1 VDASTVLV
9 AFGSMTGLGLILSSV
24 LVVANRK
31 LYVYE
36 DPRIEEVNEMLPQSN
51 CGACG
56 VPGCRAFSEELI
68 AGNFTPGQCTV
79 VSDAVSEEIADL
91 LGVDVG
97 GDEKRV
103 ARLACAGG
111 SNVARQR
118 VHYLGLSTCQAAT
131 LVAGG
136 GKGCTWGCLGLGDC
150 EEACDFDA
158 ITMNDHGI
166 PVVDP
171 DSCVAC
177 DDCVDICPKD
187 LFSLEPVAR
196 KLWVPCRNLQFGD
209 SAERE
214 CEVACNSCTRCV
226 ADAAP
231 GLIEMKDNLAVIDYE
246 LNHLATREAIER
258 CPTGA
263 IIWIE
268 EDEVAQK
275 GVDAK
280 KIIRKTSL
288 PVG

>member
-1 VDASTVLV
+1 MDASTVLV
-9 AFGSMTGLGLILSSV
+9 AFGSMTGLGLILSSI

-36 DPRIEEVNEMLPQSN
+36 DPRIESVNDMLPQSN

-56 VPGCRAFSEELI
+56 VPGCRAFAEELI
-68 AGNFTPGQCTV
+68 AGKFTPGQCTV
-79 VSDAVSEEIADL
+79 VTDVVSEEIAEL

-118 VHYLGLSTCQAAT
+118 VHYLGLSSCQAAT

-158 ITMNDHGI
+158 LFMNEHGI

-171 DSCVAC
+171 DKCVAC

-187 LFSLEPVAR
+187 LFSLEPVTR
-196 KLWVPCRNLQFGD
+196 KLWIPCKNLQFGD
-209 SAERE
+209 AAERE
-214 CEVACNSCTRCV
+214 CEVACNSCNRCV

-231 GLIEMKDNLAVIDYE
+231 GLIEMKHNLAAINYE
-246 LNHLATREAIER
+246 LNHLADRQAIER

-268 EDEVAQK
+268 ENGVAQK

>member
-1 VDASTVLV
+1 MDASTVLT
-9 AFGSMTGLGLILSSV
+9 AFGSMTGLGLVLSTI

-68 AGNFTPGQCTV
+68 AGNFSPGQCTV
-79 VSDAVSEEIADL
+79 VTPEVSEEIAAL

-111 SNVARQR
+111 SNVSRQR
-118 VHYLGLSTCQAAT
+118 VHYQGLTTCQAAT

-158 ITMNDHGI
+158 LHMDERAL
-166 PVVDP
+166 PVVDA
-171 DSCVAC
+171 DKCVAC

-187 LFSLEPVAR
+187 LFTLEPVTR
-196 KLWVPCRNLQFGD
+196 KLWIPCKNLQFGD
-209 SAERE
+209 AAERE
-214 CEVACNSCTRCV
+214 CEVACNSCKRCV

-231 GLIEMKDNLAVIDYE
+231 GLIKMVDNLAVIDYE
-246 LNHLATREAIER
+246 LNHLADKQAIDR

-263 IIWIE
+263 IVWIE
-268 EDEVAQK
+268 ANEVAEK
-275 GVDAK
+275 GVEAK
-280 KIIRKTSL
+280 KIIRKTPL